1 MINIKINKNKSWNK
15 YTKNNLNLWI
25 NGYIYSHKIEKI
37 IEICENIRVD
47 DISSFLESIDG
58 HFALVVQKNDLS
70 FIAVD
75 KIRSNPLFFI
85 NIKNDFFIDHDPK
98 NLVDLNDLR

>member
-37 IEICENIRVD
+37 IEICGWGGRGV
-47 DISSFLESIDG
+47 G
-58 HFALVVQKNDLS
+58 WYTP
-70 FIAVD
+70 FI
-75 KIRSNPLFFI
+75 LYY
-85 NIKNDFFIDHDPK
+85 DPRGVK
-98 NLVDLNDLR
+98 SY